1 MRHLFL
7 SAILLMVSI
16 APVAPAQGSHQGAL
30 DVVLV
35 VENCASMREVDLNRV
50 APEALNVFAGNLPPG
65 SRFGVVLFGSGTE
78 VVKDLKSTSSPGLV
92 ASLADA
98 LQLIRYRARLSN
110 LPAGV
115 ERAIY
120 ELHENGRG
128 DAKKIIL
135 IISDGRISSGRSTTT
150 AENTRWLLSG
160 LMEEAKLNGVRIFV
174 AVLGKAA
181 DFRIPETMA
190 LATGGSY
197 FRALNAESLP
207 AVLPK
212 VIDSLTQAAATKG
225 IQLEQTPATPVP
237 SRNPYW
243 AWFMSIMAILLVT
256 IAVATL
262 FLSRRFRRSS
272 ADKSTENIQPMNLKP
287 PSVPQL
293 RDQGGSALRT
303 VAEAS
308 QLLHSLEGQLK
319 TFQALATEHVIT
331 ADKAAESTE
340 ERYSSLINDCI
351 STVDFLEI
359 MSREKPLSED
369 TSVALGRAL
378 KRVARI
384 LEHAQVTEIPVQCGL
399 PFDNATQEYSSSA
412 DRGEPYGAVTRIER
426 KGYMMTFHS
435 GGGVVLR
442 PARVEVSRRAEPQER
457 AQSSI

>member
-16 APVAPAQGSHQGAL
+16 APMASAQGSHQSAL
-30 DVVLV
+30 DVVFV
-35 VENCASMREVDLNRV
+35 VENCTSMRKVDLNRV

-78 VVKDLKSTSSPGLV
+78 LVKDLKSTSSPGLV

-98 LQLIRYRARLSN
+98 LHLIRYRGRLSN

-120 ELHENGRG
+120 ELHQNGRG

-135 IISDGRISSGRSTTT
+135 IISDGRIATGRPTTT

-160 LMEEAKLNGVRIFV
+160 LMEEAKRNGVQIFI
-174 AVLGKAA
+174 AVLGKDA
-181 DFRIPETMA
+181 DFRIPETLT

-212 VIDSLTQAAATKG
+212 IIDSLTEAAATKG
-225 IQLEQTPATPVP
+225 IQREQTPATPVP

-243 AWFMSIMAILLVT
+243 AWLLWIMAIFLVT
-256 IAVATL
+256 VAVAIL
-262 FLSRRFRRSS
+262 FLSRRFRRPS
-272 ADKSTENIQPMNLKP
+272 ADTTTEHGQPLNLGP
-287 PSVPQL
+287 PSMPQL

-303 VAEAS
+303 IAEAS
-308 QLLHSLEGQLK
+308 QLLHSLEEQLK
-319 TFQALATEHVIT
+319 TFQAFATEYVIA

-351 STVDFLEI
+351 STVDFLDI
-359 MSREKPLSED
+359 MSREKPLSGD
-369 TSVALGRAL
+369 TSLALGRAL
-378 KRVARI
+378 KRVTRI

-412 DRGEPYGAVTRIER
+412 DRGEPYGAVTKIER
-426 KGYMMTFHS
+426 KGYMMTSPS
-435 GGGVVLR
+435 GGSVVLR
-442 PARVEVSRRAEPQER
+442 PARVEVSRRPVTQER
-457 AQSSI
+457 DQSSI